1 MSDSELNTVED
12 RTYWSH
18 LGSIG
23 IQAVHAES
31 EKIKSEK
38 ESVASGTRTLA
49 FEHYPTFIATSDC
62 GKDAAVHLEA
72 SHKHVENLAENLP
85 PLRQAC
91 LDFESEAKSLSMKR
105 KSTSL
110 VLARHTRLL
119 EILELPQLVETCV
132 RNGHYDEALE
142 LRQYA
147 SRIAKKLGNIPIVN
161 EVVKTVKQSSKVMLN
176 QLLSQLRAPIQ
187 LPACLKV
194 VGYLRRMDAFSN
206 ETELRLRF
214 LQARDSWLCSVL
226 KSVPKDDAYEHLSK
240 SLELTRVHLLDI
252 VTQYRAL
259 FPDDDAY
266 ASGTMHTTSLS
277 HRAMFSTWLESKIN
291 QFLMTLQHD
300 LDAGAK
306 KQSLDSILSQA
317 MYFGQSLGRVG
328 ADFRPSLAR
337 ILSRAAL
344 DIALEHLSGTE
355 QRFKNGIEQ
364 MALKAIASTANEE
377 KNESKREEDQYQPP
391 LGLLDFIPL
400 AELCNSILS
409 SLNEIRLCAP
419 ISLAPSIISRIE
431 EVLISAVHTLRDR
444 EARFGKSS
452 IETEKAT
459 FQQLVLIFCQK
470 FLPYIDRC
478 LKRIFPLNQQSLVT
492 SDAKFALNIEKIL
505 EEMPLK
511 EIVMAK
517 TSTPTMIPNPVVNQQ
532 EVKEEATAPT
542 YVVDRVSVISQEIEK
557 SDNQSAEE

>member
-1 MSDSELNTVED
+1 
-12 RTYWSH
+12 
-18 LGSIG
+18 
-23 IQAVHAES
+23 
-31 EKIKSEK
+31 
-38 ESVASGTRTLA
+38 
-49 FEHYPTFIATSDC
+49 
-62 GKDAAVHLEA
+62 
-72 SHKHVENLAENLP
+72 
-85 PLRQAC
+85 
-91 LDFESEAKSLSMKR
+91 
-105 KSTSL
+105 
-110 VLARHTRLL
+110 
-119 EILELPQLVETCV
+119 
-132 RNGHYDEALE
+132 
-142 LRQYA
+142 
-147 SRIAKKLGNIPIVN
+147 VN

-259 FPDDDAY
+259 FPDDDTY
-266 ASGTMHTTSLS
+266 ATGAINTPSLS
-277 HRAMFSTWLESKIN
+277 HRAMFGTWLESKIH
-291 QFLMTLQHD
+291 QFLLTLQHD

-328 ADFRPSLAR
+328 ADFRPSLAK

-344 DIALEHLSGTE
+344 DVALEHLNGAE

-364 MALKAIASTANEE
+364 MALKAIASTSTEE
-377 KNESKREEDQYQPP
+377 KAESKRDEDQYQPP
-391 LGLLDFIPL
+391 IGLLDFIPL
-400 AELCNSILS
+400 AELCNSVLS

-419 ISLAPSIISRIE
+419 ISLAPRIISRIE
-431 EVLISAVHTLRDR
+431 EVLISAVKTLKER

-459 FQQLVLIFCQK
+459 FQKLVIIFCQK

-478 LKRIFPLNQQSLVT
+478 LKRIFPLNHQSMVT
-492 SDAKFALNIEKIL
+492 SNAKFALNTDKIL

-511 EIVMAK
+511 DVILAK
-517 TSTPTMIPNPVVNQQ
+517 TSTIAIPDEPTEQQ
-532 EVKEEATAPT
+532 EEPEPVSP

-557 SDNQSAEE
+557 SDNLPVEE